1 MTEGTPRPRVSRRR
15 FIQLGALTAI
25 ASTSAILVSCAG
37 PAATPTT
44 ASAPATA
51 APAVAATATK
61 PAAASTTAS
70 AAPTATTAAGAPTA
84 AATAAAGAP
93 TAAAGTP
100 TAAATAAAKPTT
112 AAAVTPA
119 SEVAG
124 IVSPKAARGELAEQT
139 IVLAISSGP
148 EADAHRQRADQ
159 FKAYTKGKVT
169 LQIEEVPRGTTGT
182 AKVLATMQGKSS
194 AWDVVN
200 FTTLQ
205 VPQYCKAGFFAPLK
219 TFQADTNLFDAKAFN
234 AEDWPASL
242 LKIHQYNGDQ
252 YAYPQEASTLMFFY
266 RTDLLQKYGVTP
278 PGPNGYSWKE
288 LAANC
293 LILKDKLKADGQT
306 DVYPLVF
313 GVKPTGHASINGYQ
327 PMWSYGQELFDDKW
341 NPTFSGDKG
350 VAGLTMM
357 TNFLFKDAV
366 VSPGVVGYEYAEVL
380 TAYQQGKCVMALE
393 WNAAAPTILDP
404 KASPITATTT
414 AFSVYP
420 YDDVA
425 GPTQNRVY
433 PSVWAQGVSAY
444 STKKEAAFA
453 YITWWTSKEIA
464 KQYVSGGGGS
474 SGRASLLADPAIVA
488 KNPQYP
494 SMLNGFKVYHSTP
507 AIAEFSYIDADIVNP
522 DIGGIWSKQS
532 SVKDGLAKV
541 DKEALAYL
549 KDQGVVK

>member
-1 MTEGTPRPRVSRRR
+1 MTEGSPRPRVSRRR
-15 FIQLGALTAI
+15 FIQLGGLTAL
-25 ASTSAILVSCAG
+25 ASTTAILVSCAG

-44 ASAPATA
+44 APTTAPAAPTKAAAAAPTATTA
-51 APAVAATATK
+51 AAGAPTATT
-61 PAAASTTAS
+61 AA
-70 AAPTATTAAGAPTA
+70 AAPTATTAAGAPTV
-84 AATAAAGAP
+84 AP
-93 TAAAGTP
+93 
-100 TAAATAAAKPTT
+100 TAAAKPTT
-112 AAAVTPA
+112 AATVTPA
-119 SEVAG
+119 AEVAG
-124 IVSPKAARGELAEQT
+124 IVCPKAARGELAEQT
-139 IVLAISSGP
+139 IVLAMSSGP
-148 EADAHRQRADQ
+148 EVDAHRQRADQ

-182 AKVLATMQGKSS
+182 AKVLATMQGKTS

-205 VPQYCKAGFFAPLK
+205 VPQFCKAGFFTPLK
-219 TFQADTNLFDAKAFN
+219 GLQADPNLFDAKAFN
-234 AEDWPASL
+234 AEDFPASL

-293 LILKDKLKADGQT
+293 LTLKDKLKADGQT

-380 TAYQQGKCVMALE
+380 TAYQQGKAVMALE

-404 KASPITATTT
+404 KTSPITATTT

-433 PSVWAQGVSAY
+433 PSVWAQGISAY

-474 SGRASLLADPAIVA
+474 SGRASLLGDPAIVA
-488 KNPQYP
+488 TNPQYP
-494 SMLNGFKVYHSTP
+494 SMLNGFKVYHGTP
-507 AIAEFSYIDADIVNP
+507 AIAEFLYIDSDIANP

-532 SVKDGLAKV
+532 TVKDGLAKV

-549 KDQGVVK
+549 KDQGIVK